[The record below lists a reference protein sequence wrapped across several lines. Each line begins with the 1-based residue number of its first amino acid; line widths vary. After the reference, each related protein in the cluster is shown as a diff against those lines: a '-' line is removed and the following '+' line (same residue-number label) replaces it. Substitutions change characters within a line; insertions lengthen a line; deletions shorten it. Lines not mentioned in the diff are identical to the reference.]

1 MNSGGSYCTN
11 TLRIT
16 LSWPHFKYGSAGGFA
31 AGLLIGYNGN
41 MAGILIIRQEN
52 GTFDSSFQDALW
64 AMCRI
69 FRKRRKPMDC
79 GRVRDE
85 REI

>member
-16 LSWPHFKYGSAGGFA
+16 LSWPHFKYRSAGGFA

-52 GTFDSSFQDALW
+52 GTFDSSFQGAIGPCAAFFGKKEANGL
-64 AMCRI
+64 
-69 FRKRRKPMDC
+69 
-79 GRVRDE
+79 
-85 REI
+85 REGT